1 MRAAG
6 IYEIDKDVTRFHV
19 AGVKFM
25 KMATTAAADMRF
37 AGFKLRPEH
46 ALVKCGIEFSE
57 RCIVQMSRANIQFSE
72 ALHFAFI
79 GVGVH
84 AEPDIAVLLILPEG
98 GRTFQIVCPVLVASD
113 PVARQRFQRQAAGGD
128 AQRIGGHHALD
139 GHFQQIAAHVPAQFG
154 RAAATFVVV
163 LLAAMPWVSAQPL
176 AAVESPTFTVVAER
190 ARALAAQPYVAP
202 AGKLPADLAALNYD
216 RHRDIRFRPERAL
229 WRAAGLP
236 FEVQFFHPGWLF
248 ADPVRVHE
256 VTGEGTREISV
267 DPRDFDYGKNTL
279 DPTAWPKLG
288 FAGFRV
294 HYPLNNAAYKD
305 ELVVFLGASYFR
317 ALGKGQR
324 YGLSAR
330 ALAIDTVARPGKPT
344 RGEEFP
350 RFVEFWLERPATAEA
365 TSLTL
370 HALLD
375 SPRAAGAY
383 SFVITPG
390 ESTAMEVRSRLFLRD
405 GAQNIATLGIAPG
418 PGGVHPFMGTHNRLL
433 RLGPRLYLELIAI
446 DPDAPAPAQ
455 PRVPAEVSA
464 DASRV
469 YAQAKASLFQVRVL
483 TADGRSQASAG
494 SGFVVMNDAA
504 GTLGITNYHVVSQ
517 LVLDPARF
525 VAEAVGTGGET
536 DDIAVLKVDVRNDLA
551 LIRLKQRRWPAL
563 QLRDRALVQ
572 GERLYSLGNPL
583 DLGFAISEGAF
594 NGEIVRP
601 YYPQLLFSGAI
612 NRGMSGG
619 PAVDGGAAVVGVN
632 VSKRLDGEQ
641 ISFLVP
647 ARFITDLLAAGA
659 AVPIVLG
666 GGFAL
671 VGVGMLVTA
680 FLGWRRGRRLTDT
693 R

>member
-1 MRAAG
+1 MQPLPPSLLFDAPRSPWRRTRRAGRALFIAG
-6 IYEIDKDVTRFHV
+6 
-19 AGVKFM
+19 
-25 KMATTAAADMRF
+25 
-37 AGFKLRPEH
+37 
-46 ALVKCGIEFSE
+46 AL
-57 RCIVQMSRANIQFSE
+57 
-72 ALHFAFI
+72 
-79 GVGVH
+79 
-84 AEPDIAVLLILPEG
+84 
-98 GRTFQIVCPVLVASD
+98 LVAV
-113 PVARQRFQRQAAGGD
+113 PGH
-128 AQRIGGHHALD
+128 AQ
-139 GHFQQIAAHVPAQFG
+139 
-154 RAAATFVVV
+154 
-163 LLAAMPWVSAQPL
+163 
-176 AAVESPTFTVVAER
+176 
-190 ARALAAQPYVAP
+190 AP
-202 AGKLPADLAALNYD
+202 A
-216 RHRDIRFRPERAL
+216 
-229 WRAAGLP
+229 
-236 FEVQFFHPGWLF
+236 
-248 ADPVRVHE
+248 
-256 VTGEGTREISV
+256 
-267 DPRDFDYGKNTL
+267 
-279 DPTAWPKLG
+279 
-288 FAGFRV
+288 
-294 HYPLNNAAYKD
+294 
-305 ELVVFLGASYFR
+305 
-317 ALGKGQR
+317 
-324 YGLSAR
+324 
-330 ALAIDTVARPGKPT
+330 
-344 RGEEFP
+344 
-350 RFVEFWLERPATAEA
+350 
-365 TSLTL
+365 
-370 HALLD
+370 
-375 SPRAAGAY
+375 
-383 SFVITPG
+383 
-390 ESTAMEVRSRLFLRD
+390 
-405 GAQNIATLGIAPG
+405 
-418 PGGVHPFMGTHNRLL
+418 
-433 RLGPRLYLELIAI
+433 
-446 DPDAPAPAQ
+446 APAPAQ

-659 AVPIVLG
+659 AVTSQPPEAAFRKDIEAQLLQHQARMTERLLAAPLATRPMGPYRAPVNETPGIRCWGSTSSERPQLKYEVNQLSCRTEATPFVRNG
-666 GGFAL
+666 LSTGFINVRHEYIGSLRLDPLRFLRIYSQGYRTEGFGNWRDRHWTGPECSDAFVQAGAASGKATVPLRAVMCVRAL
-671 VGVGMLVTA
+671 RKFDGLFDITLMAATVDDDQRGLQSRVDISGVSLDN
-680 FLGWRRGRRLTDT
+680 GRRIVQAFVDAIARETGAAPVSSAAPVGAPPAEPP